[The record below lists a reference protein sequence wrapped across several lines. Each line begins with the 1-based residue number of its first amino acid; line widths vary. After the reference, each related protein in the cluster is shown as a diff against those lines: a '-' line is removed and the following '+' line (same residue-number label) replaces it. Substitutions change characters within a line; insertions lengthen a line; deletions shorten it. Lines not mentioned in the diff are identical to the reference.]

1 MLVPFSFYK
10 PPPMTRK
17 HTLKSRNENKTISVK
32 ADRMSVVYTDTNKHY
47 VYMLEPHPE
56 TKDITLF
63 GKKLNGVEAQDAKK
77 GYLSDRQRQLLDD
90 IVFSKGRYTEQQLK
104 KMPIIRRYYLTEV
117 ARKAEQAIYKWK
129 RQLINDR
136 VDSLLL
142 ALFPQSKLI
151 NHFVNICKENQ
162 VGMDARHIDIRTLVS
177 EQELVEFLQ
186 LKGLFPKQ

>member
-1 MLVPFSFYK
+1 MIKRRTIVS
-10 PPPMTRK
+10 RK
-17 HTLKSRNENKTISVK
+17 ENKTISVR
-32 ADRMSVVYTDTNKHY
+32 ADRMSVIYTDTNKHY
-47 VYMLEPHPE
+47 VYMLEPHSQ
-56 TKDITLF
+56 TRDITLF
-63 GKKLNGVEAQDAKK
+63 GKQLDGVMAQDAKK
-77 GYLSDRQRQLLDD
+77 DFLTKHQRQLLDD
-90 IVFSKGRYTEQQLK
+90 IVYSKGRYTEEQLK
-104 KMPIIRRYYLTEV
+104 KLPVIRQYYLTEI

-136 VDSLLL
+136 VDRLLL

-151 NHFVNICKENQ
+151 QHFVSICKENQ